1 MNAHSLDQATP
12 VALVT
17 GGTRG
22 IGLAIAR
29 ALVAQGYQV
38 LAAARTASTLPDGV
52 TFTPLDVTD
61 PDAVKR
67 CLESLPRLDVLVN
80 NAGLVGAI
88 SPAQPDLALWDRI
101 MATNLNAAWYCS
113 SAALQ
118 RLPDHTGRII
128 NISSVLGLRGVP
140 DQPAYCAAKHGLIGL
155 TRSLA
160 LYAAPRGITV
170 NAICPGWVLT
180 DMALQRFE
188 DLGLSPSQA
197 AASIPLGRMTTPE
210 EVGALVA
217 FLAGAG
223 AASITGQAIVVDG
236 GCNAAA

>member
-1 MNAHSLDQATP
+1 MNAQSLNSTTP

-29 ALVAQGYQV
+29 GLVAQGYQV
-38 LAAARTASTLPDGV
+38 VAAARTAVSLPEGV
-52 TFTPLDVTD
+52 TFTALDITD
-61 PDAVKR
+61 SNAVNR
-67 CLESLPRLDVLVN
+67 CIENLPRLDVLVN

-88 SPAQPDLALWDRI
+88 SPDQPNLPLWDQI
-101 MATNLNAAWYCS
+101 MATNLNAAWYSS

-118 RLPDHTGRII
+118 RLPDRTGRII
-128 NISSVLGLRGVP
+128 NIASVLGLRGVP

-217 FLAGAG
+217 FLAGPG